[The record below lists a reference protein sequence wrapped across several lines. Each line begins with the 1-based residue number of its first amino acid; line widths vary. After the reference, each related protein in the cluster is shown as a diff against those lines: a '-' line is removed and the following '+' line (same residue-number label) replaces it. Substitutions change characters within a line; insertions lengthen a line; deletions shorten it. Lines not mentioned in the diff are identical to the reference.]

1 LNAPALP
8 PEEAE
13 ALRTELARLESQ
25 QQWVTNKETL
35 KQIQYD
41 AAEIK
46 WRLGLMTD
54 EEFAAFEEFYEGF
67 SFEG

>member
-1 LNAPALP
+1 VSAPALP

-13 ALRTELARLESQ
+13 ALRAELARLEAQ

-35 KQIQYD
+35 KQLQYD

-46 WRLGLMTD
+46 WRLGLMSD
-54 EEFAAFEEFYEGF
+54 EEFSDFEDFYESF
-67 SFEG
+67 NFEG